1 MSPIIAGVLTGALM
15 WLFFDFL
22 TIQALLSLR
31 KDPPRWLENALKQ
44 VTFLKF
50 VGPIALFTHSS
61 WTFAGLFA
69 GVAYSL
75 ADGDDPTSGL
85 GSPFVGFTIGVLVL
99 ATIYLAATAAAG
111 GRIRGWL
118 MPSPVLF
125 AITFGWVLPILSD

>member
-15 WLFFDFL
+15 GLFFDFL

-44 VTFLKF
+44 VTFFRF
-50 VGPIALFTHSS
+50 VGPMALFTHSS
-61 WTFAGLFA
+61 WTFAGLAA
-69 GVAYSL
+69 GGLYMVL
-75 ADGDDPTSGL
+75 DGDDPTSAL

-99 ATIYLAATAAAG
+99 ATFYLAATAAAG
-111 GRIRGWL
+111 GRIRGWM

-125 AITFGWVLPILSD
+125 AITFGWVLPVLSD

>member
-1 MSPIIAGVLTGALM
+1 MG
-15 WLFFDFL
+15 LFFDFL

-31 KDPPRWLENALKQ
+31 KDPPPWLQNALKQ
-44 VTFLKF
+44 VTFFRL
-50 VGPIALFTHSS
+50 VGPMALFTHSS
-61 WTFAGLFA
+61 WTFAGLAA
-69 GVAYSL
+69 GVFYTVL
-75 ADGDDPTSGL
+75 DGDDPTSGL

-99 ATIYLAATAAAG
+99 ATIYLAATAVAG